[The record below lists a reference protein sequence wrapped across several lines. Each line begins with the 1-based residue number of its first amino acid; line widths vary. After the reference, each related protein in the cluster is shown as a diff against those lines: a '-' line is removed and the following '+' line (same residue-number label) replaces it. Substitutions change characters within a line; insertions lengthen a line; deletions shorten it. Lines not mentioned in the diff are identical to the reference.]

1 MKTKILSPLRR
12 DGYKAGMIM
21 MLIALST
28 MLLTT
33 ACSSED
39 DLVNNN
45 NEQTAKK
52 GYELPVTVNVTRGG
66 DATRATYNES
76 TRKLEFST
84 GDKLFVYGEY
94 DGSSKKF
101 AGTLDYVPATGKF
114 SGTIYTQE
122 EWTGTADA
130 LFTAANEVTAT
141 LLPNGYDANGSNSFL
156 FVLDNDT
163 PACSYDDTVIADG
176 SHAFVAS
183 ETAKA
188 TGVEQLS
195 FERTYTYSSGF
206 ALAPL
211 CAILNFTISGLEAGA
226 KDVSLQIQ
234 RGTYEYTVTGSVTP
248 NASGVATF
256 AIGVPGGFNIKNG
269 SNNLTVGT
277 HNFTLPG
284 GTALA
289 AGKIYNIARGTGA
302 TVDLSMLDCA
312 GLARA
317 SRWTANC
324 YMVHTAGNYKLPL
337 VYGNAIKNGATNA
350 AAYTGVSGQLENFT
364 NHAGKD
370 ITDPW
375 IKNNKGADDNNITVT
390 SAQLLWQDAEGLIT
404 NVGIDGDYLTLT
416 VGENA
421 ADQEGNAVVAAKDGS
436 GNIVWSWHIW
446 VTKQTFAEADLTSV
460 ATGSHDYQVT
470 PVNLGWVG
478 DPVSQGYNTYY
489 QWGRKDPFPGTGSVT
504 FDGTTT
510 ATIADN
516 IKNPT
521 TFYKTGNKPNTSTAY
536 NLWDAQQTG
545 TGNITTATKKTVY
558 DPCPAGFC
566 VPTGNL
572 YYYIKNGVG
581 VTSDWDDTNKGR
593 NLTSVTPNVFF
604 PAAGYRNYSSGAPI
618 GDVGS
623 YGYCWSSSASGD
635 ASAHRLYIKGENFA
649 WDLNYRARGFSVR
662 PVAEE

>member
-1 MKTKILSPLRR
+1 
-12 DGYKAGMIM
+12 M

-39 DLVNNN
+39 DLVNN
-45 NEQTAKK
+45 TANTENTINK
-52 GYELPVTVNVTRGG
+52 GYALPVTVSATRGG
-66 DATRATYNES
+66 DATTRATYNES
-76 TRKLEFST
+76 TKKLEFSD
-84 GDKLFVYGEY
+84 GDKLFVYGNHHVV
-94 DGSSKKF
+94 GKF
-101 AGTLDYVPATGKF
+101 AGTLDYVPATEKF
-114 SGTIYTQE
+114 SGTIYTE
-122 EWTGTADA
+122 SPYAGTADA
-130 LFTAANEVTAT
+130 LFAAASAGSSPECYLTAT
-141 LLPNGYDANGSNSFL
+141 LLPNGYDKGSNSFL

-163 PACSYDDTVIADG
+163 PACSYDDTVIAVG

-206 ALAPL
+206 ALAPV

-226 KDVSLQIQ
+226 QDVTLYLT
-234 RGTYEYTVTGSVTP
+234 RMGAEYDVTGSVTP

-256 AIGVPGGFNIKNG
+256 AIGVPVGANIKEG

-277 HNFTLPG
+277 HNFTLPSS
-284 GTALA
+284 TTFA
-289 AGKIYNIARGTGA
+289 AGKIYNITRNAIPEVA
-302 TVDLSMLDCA
+302 ASDLSMLDCA
-312 GLARA
+312 GNTRA

-375 IKNNKGADDNNITVT
+375 IKNNKGADDNNITVAT
-390 SAQLLWQDAEGLIT
+390 AELLWQDAEGLIT

-572 YYYIKNGVG
+572 YYYIKNGVD
-581 VTSDWDDTNKGR
+581 VTSDWDDTYKGR

-635 ASAHRLYIKGENFA
+635 ASAHRLYINGENFA